1 MAWIIIVLIF
11 LVAFG
16 PLLWLMPT
24 QRERRLAR
32 LRQQAIQSGIRVE
45 LGRLPR
51 PDPTP
56 AQRVTAGGRALDVS
70 RECAVYQHP
79 LPKRLRHLPP
89 ARVLRGEL
97 GAPAWPGWSF
107 EVGAKPDH
115 PHLGAA
121 LNALATV
128 AATLPDDVI
137 ALEWRGHEVGAYWL
151 ESRGSGADSVPE
163 LASKLAA
170 AAAALG
176 ALDASLEP
184 DTDPGNI

>member
-1 MAWIIIVLIF
+1 MAWIIIIVIF
-11 LVAFG
+11 IVAFG

-24 QRERRLAR
+24 PRERRLAR
-32 LRQQAIQSGIRVE
+32 LRQQALQAGLRVE

-51 PDPTP
+51 SDPTP
-56 AQRVTAGGRALDVS
+56 DQRVTAGGRALDLS
-70 RECAVYQHP
+70 RECAVYQQP
-79 LPKRLRHLPP
+79 LAKRLRHLPP
-89 ARVLRGEL
+89 ARVLRGDL

-107 EVGAKPDH
+107 ELGAKPEH
-115 PHLGAA
+115 PRLGAT
-121 LNALATV
+121 LDALAALV
-128 AATLPDDVI
+128 DTLPDDVI

-151 ESRGSGADSVPE
+151 ESPGSGSESVPA

-184 DTDPGNI
+184 ATDPGNI